1 MKTKNKK
8 NLILMT
14 VAVLLVVPFLTLGM
28 SFDSASG
35 LSRACQSSPECVAA
49 AEKEA
54 AANKAAAA
62 ASSSANAYQI
72 KVAETAA
79 EIAAKEA
86 EIAET
91 QADIKV
97 LNDQIDKNQKK
108 IEEEREAA
116 AELLRSKHFES
127 DVEPIMIAAGSTS
140 ISDLAEKA
148 AREEVAREQIN
159 AKKNKIK
166 EAKKALEEDKAAVE
180 DKLAQQKQAKQDL
193 TAKRQEREQLVA
205 KYQNDADAYEA
216 VAAAAREEKRAAE
229 QAWQAAHQN
238 TLSGLAYYSG
248 DNTYPW
254 QGDCPGKQDYYTTYI
269 DGRAVGGYVCE
280 CVSYAGWKAYEY
292 YGVYLAWGNAYSWDD
307 YARASGYRVDQSPSA
322 GSVGQVDGYP
332 YGHVFWVESVNGDGS
347 INITEYNN
355 WWSTGQLTGSYH
367 MGDFGARTIPAG
379 EVGQYNYIHF

>member
-8 NLILMT
+8 SLILIV

-28 SFDSASG
+28 KYNDASG
-35 LSRACQSSPECVAA
+35 LSRACASSPECVAA
-49 AEKEA
+49 AAKEA
-54 AANKAAAA
+54 EANKAAAS
-62 ASSSANAYQI
+62 ASRSANAYQI

-79 EIAAKEA
+79 EIASKEA

-91 QADIKV
+91 QADINA
-97 LNDQIDKNQKK
+97 LNVQIEKNQKK

-166 EAKKALEEDKAAVE
+166 AVKQALEEDKSEVE
-180 DKLAQQKQAKQDL
+180 SKLAQQKQAKEDL
-193 TAKRQEREQLVA
+193 LAKRQEREQLVA

-216 VAAAAREEKRAAE
+216 VAAAARAEKQAAE
-229 QAWQAAHQN
+229 RAWQEAHQSS
-238 TLSGLAYYSG
+238 LSGLAYYSG
-248 DNTYPW
+248 DDTYPW
-254 QGDCPGKQDYYTTYI
+254 QEDCPAKQDYYMTYV
-269 DGRAVGGYVCE
+269 DGYALGGYVCE
-280 CVSYAGWKAYEY
+280 CVSYAGWKVYEY
-292 YGVYLAWGNAYSWDD
+292 YGLYPAWGNAYSWDD
-307 YARASGYRVDQSPSA
+307 YARGAGYRVDNTPSA

-347 INITEYNN
+347 INVTEYNN
-355 WWSTGQLTGSYH
+355 AWATYLYSGDMHY
-367 MGDFGARTIPAG
+367 GDFGARTIPAG
-379 EVGQYNYIHF
+379 EVGSYNYIHF